1 MDKFANSEKEMVK
14 TKFVV
19 DEKIIVESESTNES
33 SQASDNT
40 NIKETTDDA
49 QKSELS
55 ASSTPEKAF
64 AESDQEYLESIENI
78 ERAEAPTTDVFAS
91 AITKHALLIFEL

>member
-19 DEKIIVESESTNES
+19 DEKIIVESESTNER

-40 NIKETTDDA
+40 NINETTDDA

-55 ASSTPEKAF
+55 ASSSTRKALLNRI
-64 AESDQEYLESIENI
+64 QEYLESIENI
-78 ERAEAPTTDVFAS
+78 ERAEAPTTDN
-91 AITKHALLIFEL
+91 ICIRHN